1 MRRTTTT
8 KTNAR
13 SPALRGS
20 VEQVWLAGLGALALT
35 EDEGTKLFR
44 TLVKRGEGFERT
56 TRARLNEVVES
67 ARQVPGAAIER
78 LEDGLDDTM
87 TGVLHRFGVPTQREI
102 NALARRV
109 EGLTQSLDRSMPRRT
124 ATAKRKATRAAR
136 ATRAT
141 RRTPDSRPTAD
152 STTA

>member
-1 MRRTTTT
+1 MRQTTK

-13 SPALRGS
+13 TPALRGS

-35 EDEGTKLFR
+35 EDEGSKLFR

-67 ARQVPGAAIER
+67 ARQAPGVAIER
-78 LEDGLDDTM
+78 FEEGLDDTM
-87 TGVLHRFGVPTQREI
+87 TGLLHRFGVPTQREI

-109 EGLTQSLDRSMPRRT
+109 EGLALSLDRSKLRRT
-124 ATAKRKATRAAR
+124 AASKRKVA
-136 ATRAT
+136 RAT
-141 RRTPDSRPTAD
+141 RRTTVSRPSAE
-152 STTA
+152 SASA

>member
-1 MRRTTTT
+1 MRQTTK

-13 SPALRGS
+13 TPALRGS

-44 TLVKRGEGFERT
+44 TLVKRGESFERT
-56 TRARLNEVVES
+56 TRARLGEVVES
-67 ARQVPGAAIER
+67 ARQAPGVAIER
-78 LEDGLDDTM
+78 LEEGFDDTM

-109 EGLTQSLDRSMPRRT
+109 EGLAHTLDRGKPRRS
-124 ATAKRKATRAAR
+124 APARK

-141 RRTPDSRPTAD
+141 RRRTRPSAESATA
-152 STTA
+152 